1 MPDLEVSVSVLTIS
15 PVYPEAVHPGHDR
28 ARARLLQ
35 QSLDESSLTLE
46 FNLYLSTA
54 QISGESNQ
62 PQTGG
67 VAIDEIAESDS
78 LDRAANQY
86 SGSCFH

>member
-1 MPDLEVSVSVLTIS
+1 MPDFEVSVPVLTVS
-15 PVYPEAVHPGHDR
+15 PVYLEAAHPGHRR
-28 ARARLLQ
+28 AGARLLQ
-35 QSLDESSLTLE
+35 QGFDESSLTLE

-78 LDRAANQY
+78 LDGAANQY

>member
-1 MPDLEVSVSVLTIS
+1 MT
-15 PVYPEAVHPGHDR
+15 G

-35 QSLDESSLTLE
+35 QGFDESALTLE
-46 FNLYLSTA
+46 LNLDLSTA

-62 PQTGG
+62 PQTGS

-78 LDRAANQY
+78 LDGTANQY
-86 SGSCFH
+86 SGTRFHRLRT